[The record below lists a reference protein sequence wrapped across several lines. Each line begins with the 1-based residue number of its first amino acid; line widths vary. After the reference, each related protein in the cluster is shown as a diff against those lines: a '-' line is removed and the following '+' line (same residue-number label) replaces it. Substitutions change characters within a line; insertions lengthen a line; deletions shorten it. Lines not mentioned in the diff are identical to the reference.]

1 VNAIIVAAGMG
12 RRLRPYTDDR
22 PKCLVEVYQ
31 GGTFPSPLTQQS
43 CVSLPPPRAARASS
57 DLS

>member
-22 PKCLVEVYQ
+22 PKCLVETEQ
-31 GGTFPSPLTQQS
+31 GGTFPSPLVEQS
-43 CVSLPPPRAARASS
+43 STSLPPPRATRAKE
-57 DLS
+57 LRR